1 MLQSIS
7 HLSVNETNNAEIRE
21 RKYGICLNQRGNIN
35 TLTPENRSVTIRW
48 LLSEEIFVA
57 KRTTGIV
64 RWFDGS
70 KGYGYIDAEDGED
83 VFVHYLDIVDE
94 KLPFL
99 SQGEQVVFFLEN
111 TIVHGPQATDVTR
124 LN

>member
-1 MLQSIS
+1 M
-7 HLSVNETNNAEIRE
+7 
-21 RKYGICLNQRGNIN
+21 
-35 TLTPENRSVTIRW
+35 
-48 LLSEEIFVA
+48 A

-94 KLPFL
+94 ELPYL
-99 SQGEQVVFFLEN
+99 SVGEEVVFFLEH
-111 TIVHGPQATDVTR
+111 TTFHGPQATDVTR